1 MELFINGKDDAAL
14 GCSVKL
20 CQDDACQR
28 NDFTKIL
35 CLADSILPC
44 RCIKDKKRLM
54 RSIRNDLLDDT
65 ADLCQFFHQVDLC
78 LKAAGRIYQDYI
90 CASCLS
96 GRDSIKSNGRRICAF
111 RMLDNVVL
119 PTPLTPTTRM
129 TSG

>member
-1 MELFINGKDDAAL
+1 MQAGSARLYLCAFSGSMIGCFKKGLCKVLRIEAFKIVFSFSQADPFDRDMELFINGKDDAAL

-28 NDFTKIL
+28 NDFTKIF

-65 ADLCQFFHQVDLC
+65 ADLC
-78 LKAAGRIYQDYI
+78 RPY
-90 CASCLS
+90 LS
-96 GRDSIKSNGRRICAF
+96 GLHLR
-111 RMLDNVVL
+111 LL
-119 PTPLTPTTRM
+119 P
-129 TSG
+129 